1 MNSQSVADPL
11 TSSIASTALPNAMA
25 NGQNGLIS
33 YNLDTRTVEKG
44 PINQN
49 QTLLYVG
56 IAPYTDPSKQ
66 GWSLKI
72 ETDPNKVLSQ
82 GANKI
87 YCIKGLVPTDGR
99 NFIQAH
105 NNTLVDLKA
114 RLVSLNSNTPQQQS
128 TNLFG
133 GNQMQQDPGM
143 KMPPNAQAAQFGGAT
158 NQQPSMGF
166 GSGMIGNQQSTGL
179 FGQAQQLPQN
189 PMVKQ
194 NTPSSQ
200 VNQGGLFGQSQQ
212 LPSNQQ
218 ASQGGLFGQA
228 QQPSQGGLFGQG
240 QQLPPNQQPSQGGL
254 FGQAQ
259 QPSQGGLFGQ
269 GQQLPPNQQ
278 ASQGGLFG
286 QAQQPSQGGLF
297 GQAQQLP
304 PNQQPSQG
312 GLFGQGQQSSQG
324 GLFGQAQQFPPNQ
337 QASQGGLFGQAQQ
350 VSFGQNQQYQQNSMF
365 AQNPNQQMYM
375 QVRNPR
381 SIILDF
387 WKKGGK
393 TNHQMLIAI
402 FKASCGYSKKTNSAG
417 IGKIFADG
425 DTDSKV
431 YLNIQKPI
439 VWGLRSLPHN
449 RDEISQCISQ
459 SAGSNDPGVIY
470 RIGASQK
477 AIDDAIKSLG
487 VHTVRKF
494 ENGMEIEKNVPYGL
508 PDLIEALLELFVE
521 EFSDKQTG
529 QVSDQ
534 LIQSFGGQ
542 MMGGFQQNMTGGFQN
557 QFNQQS
563 NQTFQ
568 GGVFG
573 AMNTQTQS
581 QSNINGLF
589 GQSNTAHAILPH
601 PFSNQ
606 SSVTQQ
612 SSFNPVSQPVAPISQ
627 SIQLIP
633 AKQSISNKKHINQYY
648 EDLKSFDEYEL
659 FMKDIKCVIVNV
671 KDGDTV
677 DLGVMIPLR
686 NLPQCKH
693 VSKSGVVSN
702 NPMCMLNGD
711 SNSDEEIIQLLNIR
725 FQGID
730 AAEYHIRESGEHM
743 KTTREGWFAYLLI
756 ARLAELLHKEDA
768 ELLVDMHGLGMYSRH
783 QGTLKL
789 NGVDIGLALCD
800 MEYNGRK
807 VALAGYDG
815 KHKSH
820 FTEQFEKLPFK
831 ETTENPSEIEDMM
844 KHVDV
849 AFPLFMSKFGDYKK
863 NVSGSIKNDDSV
875 NSLTQSMNNIS
886 LPASSS
892 GLFGQPSSQAN
903 QSLAPP
909 SGLFGQPSSQVTQ
922 SLPPPSSGLFGNQN
936 QSQLL
941 PFGQAPKFNVLDTKS
956 NSQNPQNQYNQSVI
970 QPQVPIVT
978 KNGNEDDDFSEVD
991 DNEEETNI
999 GKYNYEDGEPDAD
1012 LYHNDDESD

>member
-179 FGQAQQLPQN
+179 FGQAQQFPQN

-200 VNQGGLFGQSQQ
+200 VN
-212 LPSNQQ
+212 
-218 ASQGGLFGQA
+218 
-228 QQPSQGGLFGQG
+228 
-240 QQLPPNQQPSQGGL
+240 
-254 FGQAQ
+254 
-259 QPSQGGLFGQ
+259 
-269 GQQLPPNQQ
+269 
-278 ASQGGLFG
+278 
-286 QAQQPSQGGLF
+286 
-297 GQAQQLP
+297 
-304 PNQQPSQG
+304 
-312 GLFGQGQQSSQG
+312 
-324 GLFGQAQQFPPNQ
+324 
-337 QASQGGLFGQAQQ
+337 QGGLFGQAQQ

-627 SIQLIP
+627 SNQLIP

>member
-200 VNQGGLFGQSQQ
+200 VN
-212 LPSNQQ
+212 
-218 ASQGGLFGQA
+218 
-228 QQPSQGGLFGQG
+228 
-240 QQLPPNQQPSQGGL
+240 
-254 FGQAQ
+254 
-259 QPSQGGLFGQ
+259 
-269 GQQLPPNQQ
+269 
-278 ASQGGLFG
+278 
-286 QAQQPSQGGLF
+286 
-297 GQAQQLP
+297 
-304 PNQQPSQG
+304 
-312 GLFGQGQQSSQG
+312 
-324 GLFGQAQQFPPNQ
+324 
-337 QASQGGLFGQAQQ
+337 QGGLFGQAQQ

-627 SIQLIP
+627 SNQLIP
-633 AKQSISNKKHINQYY
+633 NKQSISNKKHINQYY

-886 LPASSS
+886 LPASS

-936 QSQLL
+936 PSQLL

>member
-228 QQPSQGGLFGQG
+228 QQP
-240 QQLPPNQQPSQGGL
+240 
-254 FGQAQ
+254 
-259 QPSQGGLFGQ
+259 
-269 GQQLPPNQQ
+269 
-278 ASQGGLFG
+278 
-286 QAQQPSQGGLF
+286 
-297 GQAQQLP
+297 
-304 PNQQPSQG
+304 
-312 GLFGQGQQSSQG
+312 
-324 GLFGQAQQFPPNQ
+324 
-337 QASQGGLFGQAQQ
+337 SQGGLFGQAQQ

-768 ELLVDMHGLGMYSRH
+768 ELLVDMYGLGMYSRH

-892 GLFGQPSSQAN
+892 GLFGQPSSQ
-903 QSLAPP
+903 
-909 SGLFGQPSSQVTQ
+909 VTQ